1 MPKVLSN
8 VSEEG
13 FYSPRERFLDKNE
26 LRSVLKTL
34 AKFHADGLK
43 FLRDNKAKEYTF
55 LQADEKRSQKMTK
68 LLDKYLEPYLSYLD
82 QFSPVQPAVLLLK
95 EMAKSG
101 SLHDTVFR
109 DMETVERQLFTVC
122 HK

>member
-1 MPKVLSN
+1 
-8 VSEEG
+8 
-13 FYSPRERFLDKNE
+13 
-26 LRSVLKTL
+26 
-34 AKFHADGLK
+34 
-43 FLRDNKAKEYTF
+43 
-55 LQADEKRSQKMTK
+55 MTK

>member
-1 MPKVLSN
+1 
-8 VSEEG
+8 
-13 FYSPRERFLDKNE
+13 
-26 LRSVLKTL
+26 
-34 AKFHADGLK
+34 
-43 FLRDNKAKEYTF
+43 
-55 LQADEKRSQKMTK
+55 MTR

-109 DMETVERQLFTVC
+109 DMETLERQLFTVC
-122 HK
+122 HKYKIINHIIIIYYLISIDRDIYKSRFRYYYIVKSF

>member
-13 FYSPRERFLDKNE
+13 FYSPRDRFLDKNE

-34 AKFHADGLK
+34 ARFHADGLK

-55 LQADEKRSQKMTK
+55 LQARALNLGPHEDS
-68 LLDKYLEPYLSYLD
+68 
-82 QFSPVQPAVLLLK
+82 
-95 EMAKSG
+95 
-101 SLHDTVFR
+101 
-109 DMETVERQLFTVC
+109 
-122 HK
+122 

>member
-1 MPKVLSN
+1 
-8 VSEEG
+8 
-13 FYSPRERFLDKNE
+13 
-26 LRSVLKTL
+26 
-34 AKFHADGLK
+34 
-43 FLRDNKAKEYTF
+43 
-55 LQADEKRSQKMTK
+55 MTR

-122 HK
+122 HKYQSHLYNLLFDIYRPGHLQIYNLDIRYKIK

>member
-1 MPKVLSN
+1 M
-8 VSEEG
+8 
-13 FYSPRERFLDKNE
+13 
-26 LRSVLKTL
+26 

-43 FLRDNKAKEYTF
+43 FLRDNKAKEYKF
-55 LQADEKRSQKMTK
+55 LQADEKRSQKMTR

>member
-1 MPKVLSN
+1 
-8 VSEEG
+8 
-13 FYSPRERFLDKNE
+13 
-26 LRSVLKTL
+26 
-34 AKFHADGLK
+34 
-43 FLRDNKAKEYTF
+43 
-55 LQADEKRSQKMTK
+55 MTR

-122 HK
+122 HKYKIINHIFIIYYLISTDPDIYKSRFRYYLLHCKIII